1 MIKDIGKAA
10 YWIVVF
16 LVAFILVAIGVN
28 VIFSAAGVFL
38 AVIFAPMLLTKAA
51 ANGAEVEAPKAES
64 KSDSNNA
71 AKLYMI
77 K

>member
-16 LVAFILVAIGVN
+16 IIAFVLVSIGVN
-28 VIFSAAGVFL
+28 ILFSAAS
-38 AVIFAPMLLTKAA
+38 IFIAIILAPMLLTKAA
-51 ANGAEVEAPKAES
+51 ASGAEIETPAEPKTDNS
-64 KSDSNNA
+64 NA
-71 AKLYMI
+71 AKFNIM

>member
-16 LVAFILVAIGVN
+16 LVAFVLVVLGVN

-38 AVIFAPMLLTKAA
+38 AVILAPMLLTKAA
-51 ANGAEVEAPKAES
+51 ASGAEIEAPKAES
-64 KSDSNNA
+64 KSDTSNA
-71 AKLYMI
+71 AKFYMM

>member
-16 LVAFILVAIGVN
+16 LVAFVLVVLGVN

-38 AVIFAPMLLTKAA
+38 AVILAPMLLTKAA
-51 ANGAEVEAPKAES
+51 ASGAEVETPKDGV
-64 KSDSNNA
+64 KSDSSNA
-71 AKLYMI
+71 VKFYMV